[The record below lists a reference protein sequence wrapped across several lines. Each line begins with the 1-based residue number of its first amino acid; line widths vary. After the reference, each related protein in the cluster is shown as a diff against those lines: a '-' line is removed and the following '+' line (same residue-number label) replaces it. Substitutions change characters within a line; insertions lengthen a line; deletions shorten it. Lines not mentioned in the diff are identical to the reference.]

1 MPRVFYSSTQTLV
14 VAAKASARF
23 GAIGER
29 ACGRLRSTAV
39 DLVVIL
45 ARFSTVNDR
54 AGINSLA
61 IVVEQSMGQDPFQRA
76 VFAFCNRRRDRVKL
90 LIYDR
95 SGFWMLLKRLE
106 ADRFHWPRSQEA
118 VLTLT
123 TEELHWLLDGIDI
136 AAVRRHPVRQY
147 HSVG

>member
-1 MPRVFYSSTQTLV
+1 MFRLASDLRVYLHREPIDF
-14 VAAKASARF
+14 
-23 GAIGER
+23 
-29 ACGRLRSTAV
+29 
-39 DLVVIL
+39 
-45 ARFSTVNDR
+45 R

-61 IVVEQSMGQDPFQRA
+61 IVVEQSMGLDPFQRA
-76 VFAFCNRRRDRVKL
+76 VFAFCNRRHDRIKL

-123 TEELHWLLDGIDI
+123 TEELHWLLDGINI

-147 HSVG
+147 QSVG